1 MNIAEQFASRI
12 LGALNVPP
20 DQIRDGFN
28 GIVRDAALVRDE
40 IIAAKKGF
48 GATAVH
54 FDQRLTALES
64 KIDRLLFLC
73 DPNVPAQMEIGV
85 AEIGVA
91 EIETVKVNGF
101 DHA

>member
-1 MNIAEQFASRI
+1 MNLAEQFASRI
-12 LGALNVPP
+12 LGALNVTPE
-20 DQIRDGFN
+20 QIREGFN

-54 FDQRLTALES
+54 FDHRLTALET

-73 DPNVPAQMEIGV
+73 DPNVPAQREIGV
-85 AEIGVA
+85 AEF
-91 EIETVKVNGF
+91 ETVKLNGG

>member
-1 MNIAEQFASRI
+1 MNLAEQFASRI
-12 LGALNVPP
+12 LGALNVTPE
-20 DQIRDGFN
+20 QIREGFN

-54 FDQRLTALES
+54 FDQRLTALET

-73 DPNVPAQMEIGV
+73 DPNVPAQR
-85 AEIGVA
+85 EIGVA
-91 EIETVKVNGF
+91 EIETVKLNGG

>member
-1 MNIAEQFASRI
+1 MNLAEQFASRI
-12 LGALNVPP
+12 LGALNVTPE
-20 DQIRDGFN
+20 QIREGFN

-73 DPNVPAQMEIGV
+73 DPNVPAQR
-85 AEIGVA
+85 EIGVA
-91 EIETVKVNGF
+91 EIETVKLNGG

>member
-1 MNIAEQFASRI
+1 VNLAEQFASRI
-12 LGALNVPP
+12 LGALNVTP
-20 DQIRDGFN
+20 DQIREGFN

-73 DPNVPAQMEIGV
+73 DPNVPAQR
-85 AEIGVA
+85 EIGVA
-91 EIETVKVNGF
+91 EIETVKLNGG

>member
-1 MNIAEQFASRI
+1 MNLAEQFASRI
-12 LGALNVPP
+12 LGALNVTP
-20 DQIRDGFN
+20 DQIREGFN

-54 FDQRLTALES
+54 FDQRLTALET

-73 DPNVPAQMEIGV
+73 DPNVPAQR
-85 AEIGVA
+85 EIGVA
-91 EIETVKVNGF
+91 EIETVKLNGG